1 MIDQSEL
8 KRQAEILAI
17 AHFGSNHARWWGKCN
32 RAFYGL
38 TPSFM
43 FRLFPDVV
51 YKYLLERK
59 NNESIV

>member
-1 MIDQSEL
+1 MNDQSEL

-17 AHFGSNHARWWGKCN
+17 ARFGSEHTRWWKRCN

-43 FRLFPDVV
+43 FKLFPEVV

-59 NNESIV
+59 SNESIV